1 MSQTLLQ
8 ENSRQFQQ
16 HATLRNKLSRTI
28 NYQRDIK
35 HFRTIPKQYL
45 PQSFPDIPVTHSTL
59 TTTFLNKY
67 QDLFLQHL
75 DDVISYNSI
84 NLELEEARLR
94 DIVLTTEKHLAQLAA
109 PIQTIR
115 ELHQK
120 FLEENN
126 IPVHQINPELQQTL
140 NKRQTTLPSTASSS
154 RLPPLLPSS
163 LNSPN
168 EIEATSPTMSASPTS
183 TPAIISQKRK
193 RQRCSHHR
201 AKKQKMK
208 NFPPK
213 QPHPL
218 PPTAQTSPFLDQRYN
233 KNHPT

>member
-8 ENSRQFQQ
+8 ENSCQFQQ
-16 HATLRNKLSRTI
+16 HATLRYKLSRTI
-28 NYQRDIK
+28 NYERNIK

-75 DDVISYNSI
+75 NDVISYNSI

-140 NKRQTTLPSTASSS
+140 NKGQTTLPSTASSS

-168 EIEATSPTMSASPTS
+168 EIEATTPPPPPHNVGFTKFHTS
-183 TPAIISQKRK
+183 YNKPKKKTTE
-193 RQRCSHHR
+193 RQPPQS
-201 AKKQKMK
+201 KK
-208 NFPPK
+208 
-213 QPHPL
+213 
-218 PPTAQTSPFLDQRYN
+218 TTEQTSPFLDQRYN
-233 KNHPT
+233 NNHQYTKQPPKQ